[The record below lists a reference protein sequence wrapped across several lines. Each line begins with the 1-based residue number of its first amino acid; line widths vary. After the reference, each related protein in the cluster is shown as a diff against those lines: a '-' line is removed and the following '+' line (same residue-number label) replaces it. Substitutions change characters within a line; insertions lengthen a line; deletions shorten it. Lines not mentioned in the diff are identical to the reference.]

1 MNSLTPSTHLL
12 LVLATP
18 LIGAVVAW
26 VLGAR
31 GRHAVRQSAVVTAG
45 LTLVLAIVM
54 YVTRNIDWY
63 ARDRG

>member
-45 LTLVLAIVM
+45 LTLVSTGWLIVR
-54 YVTRNIDWY
+54 YL
-63 ARDRG
+63 